1 MWCESRRPAGGLSIV
16 NLGEISCYWAVS
28 WACDYCRRREALH
41 NGWFL
46 GRNWLYNH
54 APSRCCQ
61 ICWLYLPSYENERQA
76 TLIQEM
82 KGDHPL
88 TIAEPE
94 CRSLGRQVLGKG
106 EMPVVS
112 SSTAWVTLSDPG
124 SNGPRC
130 KNTGTLNLILHSRK
144 GPFLGGQR
152 NLSPSLKLFCNT
164 AVRKET
170 MVHGNTYENVLGILS
185 GNVKAILK
193 LTSADG
199 KMSCLWRCPCPLGI
213 SVSEHVTRCSCMT
226 KLCLAVCCV
235 APGSEHSCCKGNHL
249 TDWSTTISN
258 FKTREKKRATSPL
271 VLLVS

>member
-1 MWCESRRPAGGLSIV
+1 MLLLDVARFVDYISHPMRMNARQRWSRRRRGTILSPWQS
-16 NLGEISCYWAVS
+16 L
-28 WACDYCRRREALH
+28 
-41 NGWFL
+41 
-46 GRNWLYNH
+46 
-54 APSRCCQ
+54 
-61 ICWLYLPSYENERQA
+61 
-76 TLIQEM
+76 
-82 KGDHPL
+82 K
-88 TIAEPE
+88 

-112 SSTAWVTLSDPG
+112 SSTASVTLSDPG

-144 GPFLGGQR
+144 CPFPGGQR
-152 NLSPSLKLFCNT
+152 NLSPSLKLFCKT

-170 MVHGNTYENVLGILS
+170 MVHGNTYENVLGVLS

-193 LTSADG
+193 LTSPDG
-199 KMSCLWRCPCPLGI
+199 KMSCLRQCPCPLGI
-213 SVSEHVTRCSCMT
+213 SVSAHVTRCSCMT

-249 TDWSTTISN
+249 TDSSTTISN
-258 FKTREKKRATSPL
+258 FKTTEKWATSPL